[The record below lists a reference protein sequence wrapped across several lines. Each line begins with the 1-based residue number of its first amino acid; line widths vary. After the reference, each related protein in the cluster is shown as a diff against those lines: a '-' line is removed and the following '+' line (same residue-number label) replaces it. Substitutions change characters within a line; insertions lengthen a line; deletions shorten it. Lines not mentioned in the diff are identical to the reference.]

1 MKTRQKKEQELKKAT
16 DLMSESEAIIF
27 VDISK
32 IPTYFLNQ
40 FRRELKNN
48 LSQLLVIKKR
58 ILNLALSSKSLPV
71 AYSTVGETDK
81 PALLRRG
88 SSSGG
93 KSKNINLDLES
104 LKTSFGTVF
113 TKNLELGAQTIY
125 KFLSSEGGS
134 SSGGKNLE
142 KEKIAERFLGGYDLI
157 KQKELSP
164 KELITIGSL
173 PPREVVLGQVLS
185 GILSP
190 IRGLMYILNEKA
202 KRSEN

>member
-16 DLMSESEAIIF
+16 DLISESEAIIF

-32 IPTYFLNQ
+32 IPTHFLNQ

-58 ILNLALSSKSLPV
+58 ILNLALSSKNLS
-71 AYSTVGETDK
+71 AGKQE
-81 PALLRRG
+81 
-88 SSSGG
+88 SSPEEMA
-93 KSKNINLDLES
+93 KNIKLNLES

-125 KFLSSEGGS
+125 KFLSSESLPAGMQRS

-142 KEKIAERFLGGYDLI
+142 KEKIAERVLGGYDLI

-202 KRSEN
+202 KRSENQ

>member
-16 DLMSESEAIIF
+16 DLISESEAIIF
-27 VDISK
+27 IDISK
-32 IPTYFLNQ
+32 IPTHFLNQ

-58 ILNLALSSKSLPV
+58 ILNLALSSKNLS
-71 AYSTVGETDK
+71 ADK
-81 PALLRRG
+81 QE
-88 SSSGG
+88 SSPEE
-93 KSKNINLDLES
+93 KAKNIKLDLES

-125 KFLSSEGGS
+125 KFLSSEGGKS
-134 SSGGKNLE
+134 LE
-142 KEKIAERFLGGYDLI
+142 KEKIAERFLGGYDLV

-202 KRSEN
+202 KRSENQ

>member
-16 DLMSESEAIIF
+16 DLISESEAIIF
-27 VDISK
+27 IDISK
-32 IPTYFLNQ
+32 IPTHFLNQ

-58 ILNLALSSKSLPV
+58 ILNLALSSKNLS
-71 AYSTVGETDK
+71 ADK
-81 PALLRRG
+81 QE
-88 SSSGG
+88 SSPEE
-93 KSKNINLDLES
+93 KAKNIKLDLES

-125 KFLSSEGGS
+125 KFL
-134 SSGGKNLE
+134 KNLE
-142 KEKIAERFLGGYDLI
+142 KEKIFESANEKFLVGYDLI
-157 KQKELSP
+157 KQKEVNS

-190 IRGLMYILNEKA
+190 IRGLMYVLNEKA
-202 KRSEN
+202 KRSENQ

>member
-32 IPTYFLNQ
+32 IPTHFLNA
-40 FRRELKNN
+40 FRRELKKN
-48 LSQLLVIKKR
+48 LSELVVIKKR
-58 ILNLALSSKSLPV
+58 IFNWGL
-71 AYSTVGETDK
+71 
-81 PALLRRG
+81 
-88 SSSGG
+88 
-93 KSKNINLDLES
+93 KSKNINLDLNS
-104 LKTSFGTVF
+104 LKTSFGTIF

-125 KFLSSEGGS
+125 KFL
-134 SSGGKNLE
+134 KNLE
-142 KEKIAERFLGGYDLI
+142 KEKIFESANEKFLVGYDLI
-157 KQKELSP
+157 KQKEVDS

-202 KRSEN
+202 KRSGN

>member
-1 MKTRQKKEQELKKAT
+1 MAVFIFFKNMKTRQKKEQELKKAT

-32 IPTYFLNQ
+32 ITTHFLKA
-40 FRRELKNN
+40 FRRELKKN
-48 LSQLLVIKKR
+48 LSELVVIKKR
-58 ILNLALSSKSLPV
+58 ILKWGLSSE
-71 AYSTVGETDK
+71 G
-81 PALLRRG
+81 G

-93 KSKNINLDLES
+93 KSKNINLDLNS

-134 SSGGKNLE
+134 YSGGKNLE
-142 KEKIAERFLGGYDLI
+142 KEKITERFLGGYNLI
-157 KQKELSP
+157 KQKELNS

-190 IRGLMYILNEKA
+190 IRGLIYILNEKA
-202 KRSEN
+202 KRSGN

>member
-32 IPTYFLNQ
+32 IPTHFLNA
-40 FRRELKNN
+40 FRRELKKN
-48 LSQLLVIKKR
+48 LSELVVIKKR
-58 ILNLALSSKSLPV
+58 ILKWGLSSE
-71 AYSTVGETDK
+71 G
-81 PALLRRG
+81 G

-93 KSKNINLDLES
+93 KSKNINLDLNS
-104 LKTSFGTVF
+104 LKTSFGTIF
-113 TKNLELGAQTIY
+113 TKNFELGAQTIY
-125 KFLSSEGGS
+125 KFL
-134 SSGGKNLE
+134 KNLE
-142 KEKIAERFLGGYDLI
+142 KEKIFESANEKFLVGYDLI
-157 KQKELSP
+157 KQKELDS

-190 IRGLMYILNEKA
+190 IRGLIYILNEKA
-202 KRSEN
+202 KRSGN

>member
-16 DLMSESEAIIF
+16 DLISESEAIIF

-32 IPTYFLNQ
+32 IPTHFLNQ

-58 ILNLALSSKSLPV
+58 ILNLALSSKNLS
-71 AYSTVGETDK
+71 AGKQE
-81 PALLRRG
+81 
-88 SSSGG
+88 SSPEEMA
-93 KSKNINLDLES
+93 KNIKLDLES

-113 TKNLELGAQTIY
+113 TKNLELGAQVIY
-125 KFLSSEGGS
+125 KFLSSE
-134 SSGGKNLE
+134 GGKNLE
-142 KEKIAERFLGGYDLI
+142 KEKIAERFLGGYDLV

-202 KRSEN
+202 KRSGN